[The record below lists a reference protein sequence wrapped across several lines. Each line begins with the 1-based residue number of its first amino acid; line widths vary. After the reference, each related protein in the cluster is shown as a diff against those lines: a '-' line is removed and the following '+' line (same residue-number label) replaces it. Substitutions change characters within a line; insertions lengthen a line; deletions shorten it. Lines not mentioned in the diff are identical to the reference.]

1 MRVSD
6 ERGFTLM
13 EVLVAIVALS
23 VSLGAIL
30 AAFNQIFGAVV
41 MGERLTKAVFAAEDA
56 MSRSIPAKTPQ
67 GVAGSGTQPS
77 VVGSDSSATLCLQF
91 EGTGPIY
98 VTGKQIDIGATFR
111 SQEVPVSTWIP

>member
-1 MRVSD
+1 
-6 ERGFTLM
+6 
-13 EVLVAIVALS
+13 
-23 VSLGAIL
+23 
-30 AAFNQIFGAVV
+30 
-41 MGERLTKAVFAAEDA
+41 
-56 MSRSIPAKTPQ
+56 
-67 GVAGSGTQPS
+67 VAGSGTQPS